1 MPPSGHLEHLPA
13 RAVGAHTFDHHLP
26 WIGEL
31 GEHPLH
37 LSPLGPIPPGRTRT
51 GELRERYSRKGVDA
65 HVSVGQHGDAGA
77 LSGRRRL
84 GRLGGRG
91 RGRGHLGGGGRRG
104 GLDRFGGR
112 RASGQGQGGDR
123 QDGGDKQ
130 LLHEVLRSDGVAYED
145 VYTIAQN
152 FKKVNRL
159 C

>member
-37 LSPLGPIPPGRTRT
+37 LSPLGPIPPGPTRT
-51 GELRERYSRKGVDA
+51 GDLRERYSRKGVDD
-65 HVSVGQHGDAGA
+65 HVSVREPLERGA
-77 LSGRRRL
+77 LSGHRRR

-104 GLDRFGGR
+104 GLDRLVR
-112 RASGQGQGGDR
+112 RASGQGQGGGDH
-123 QDGGDKQ
+123 QDGGGDE
-130 LLHEVLRSDGVAYED
+130 LLHEVLRFLTV
-145 VYTIAQN
+145 V
-152 FKKVNRL
+152 
-159 C
+159 

>member
-37 LSPLGPIPPGRTRT
+37 LSPLGPIPPGRART
-51 GELRERYSRKGVDA
+51 GDLRERYSRKGVDD
-65 HVSVGQHGDAGA
+65 HVSVREPLERGA
-77 LSGRRRL
+77 LSGHRRL
-84 GRLGGRG
+84 GGSG

-112 RASGQGQGGDR
+112 RAGGQER

-130 LLHEVLRSDGVAYED
+130 LLHEVLHSDGVA
-145 VYTIAQN
+145 
-152 FKKVNRL
+152 
-159 C
+159 